1 MEKIFIPMNL
11 QFFAEDN
18 NGDGENN
25 AGSNSSNGTGSTS
38 GTSNSSSGDSGTG
51 QKAGE
56 PDVVALAEIISEKD
70 KVIEQLQKDVE
81 SLKKSNAQLT
91 VMINSDKFSSGK
103 KSFEENLLTMVGAK
117 PRKE

>member
-1 MEKIFIPMNL
+1 MFNYDL
-11 QFFAEDN
+11 QYFGDDN
-18 NGDGENN
+18 NGENN
-25 AGSNSSNGTGSTS
+25 AGDGAGNGTSSTS
-38 GTSNSSSGDSGTG
+38 GTDNNSSGDSGAG
-51 QKAGE
+51 QKVGE

-70 KVIEQLQKDVE
+70 KVIEQLQKDVA

-91 VMINSDKFSSGK
+91 VMINSDRSSSGK